1 MDHTTQLGWN
11 TPQNEVS
18 GATARLVRDVFV
30 AGDMVH
36 ETALLEMGV
45 DINGEVDSD
54 GRTQESEG
62 ESSTAGEQNPPR
74 SEEGH
79 VEGSGQRS
87 CVQGHPLRAWQ

>member
-1 MDHTTQLGWN
+1 M
-11 TPQNEVS
+11 
-18 GATARLVRDVFV
+18 

-62 ESSTAGEQNPPR
+62 ESSTAGE
-74 SEEGH
+74 
-79 VEGSGQRS
+79 
-87 CVQGHPLRAWQ
+87 